1 MPEMRRIARRCRAGS
16 NVAGFQIYANRVP
29 VSILDHLLP
38 DFPEDQKG
46 ERKRLLG
53 LMAVYFLVVTAVGIM
68 KPAKNALALSGLPSG
83 AFYRT
88 YLVSAA
94 VILFVPIY
102 NRLADK
108 VGWRTLVPAV
118 AFFFSANLVL
128 FRLAYREGSMV
139 YGLAFY
145 GWYDLFSAALVTQ
158 FFAATQLLLN
168 ARTARSAYPLVIGGG
183 AIGAALGGGISASLA
198 HVIGTPDLLLV
209 AAAFILAFG
218 IGILFVWPEDES
230 GVQRARAKQIHRRE
244 QIVVGE
250 FRQVFS
256 NPHVQLIALTVLLA
270 IMTKQFVDYEFN
282 TLSEQQFGTLDA
294 ITRFQGIIGVISSTL
309 PILSVLALRPV
320 LRRWGVGV
328 AVFILPVLMLVST
341 AVMAA
346 AFSIYTVVIARTSDL
361 TFRYSAE
368 RAGREILYVPV
379 PDPIKLKAK
388 TYIDVGIE
396 KGFGKAF
403 TAVLIFALVDLIGV
417 PPFRLRFVVVGL
429 ALAWLAATV
438 AIRREYVRTLA
449 RSIRGR
455 FASFQGL
462 STLADASTVQVVR
475 SALTGSDPV
484 QTSFALDLVDQ
495 SGTTNTAP
503 IKDALHDLLDHAS
516 PDIRGKALSILA
528 RDPGIVDI
536 DRVRAR
542 LHDTARGVREQAVLA
557 VVAVNRGH
565 VRDTVAELMRD
576 PDTGV
581 RTATLAC
588 LTRGEIEVEGGDVL
602 DPGYLD
608 ERWQQAYEGD
618 RSARIELALAAGAM
632 RTHPRA
638 RELLEPFL
646 HDPDPLVASAA
657 IRSAGLIGEPDF
669 HAAIIAGL
677 KAPGTRHAAR
687 EALADQGPRAVDI
700 LGSYL
705 LDESAHPSI
714 RRHIPSV
721 LARVADQKAATLML
735 HSVVAPETDQL
746 LDYRTLKAL
755 SQLRA
760 RFPDLSF
767 DRDLVLASIFREV
780 DAAAR
785 YAMARG
791 CLHRLEARGPA
802 ASLLARSLKEAWSE
816 RQEGVF
822 RLMGLLYPHDEV
834 YRCFLA
840 VRAGERSSSANAVEW
855 LEEVLDRSLFEK
867 VGPVLGEA
875 RLPRGTPAPDVTLA
889 PLLLDGDPW
898 IARLAVATLIEIGAH
913 WSLEAVRGIIVP
925 STRGDLR
932 TLAERLL
939 ADGDAGTRSSMD
951 LIEKVFLLQ
960 KIDLLQDARSAHLA
974 LLASIAEEVEVEA
987 GTVLIREDE
996 PTDALYVVVDGRVEM
1011 RGVADQRL
1019 LAGPG
1024 QAFGTWALIDEAPSL
1039 VTATTVMPSRLL
1051 RIARAD
1057 FYDLLADHA
1066 ELALGLLQGLA
1077 RRVRTLVA

>member
-1 MPEMRRIARRCRAGS
+1 M
-16 NVAGFQIYANRVP
+16 
-29 VSILDHLLP
+29 SILDRLLP

-46 ERKRLLG
+46 QRTRLLG
-53 LMAVYFLVVTAVGIM
+53 LMGAYFLVVTAVGIM
-68 KPAKNALALSGLPSG
+68 KPAKNALALSGLPAG
-83 AFYRT
+83 TFYRT
-88 YLVSAA
+88 YLVSVA
-94 VILFVPIY
+94 VILFVPVY
-102 NRLADK
+102 NRLSDWI
-108 VGWRTLVPAV
+108 GWRRLVPAV
-118 AFFFSANLVL
+118 AFFFTATLVL

-158 FFAATQLLLN
+158 FFAGTQLLLN

-183 AIGAALGGGISASLA
+183 AIGAALGGGIAAVLA

-218 IGILFVWPEDES
+218 IAILFVWPEDMSVAE
-230 GVQRARAKQIHRRE
+230 RARAKQIRRRE
-244 QIVVGE
+244 RVSVSE
-250 FRQVFS
+250 FRRVFS
-256 NPHVQLIALTVLLA
+256 NPHVRLIAVTVLLA

-282 TLSEQQFGTLDA
+282 TLSEQQFGTVDA
-294 ITRFQGIIGVISSTL
+294 ITRFQAIVGVIASTL

-341 AVMAA
+341 AVMAV
-346 AFSIYTVVIARTSDL
+346 AFSIYTVVVARTSDL

-379 PDPIKLKAK
+379 PDEIKLKAK
-388 TYIDVGIE
+388 TYIDVAIE
-396 KGFGKAF
+396 KGFGKAV
-403 TAVLIFALVDLIGV
+403 TAVVIYALVDLVGI
-417 PPFRLRFVVVGL
+417 PPARLRFVVVAL
-429 ALAWLAATV
+429 ALAWLGATV

-462 STLADASTVQVVR
+462 SVLADASTAGVVR
-475 SALTGSDPV
+475 GALTGSDPV

-495 SGTTNTAP
+495 SAATDTAP
-503 IKDALHDLLDHAS
+503 IKDALHGLLEHES
-516 PDIRGKALSILA
+516 PEIRAKALQILA
-528 RDPGIVDI
+528 RDAAAIDV
-536 DRVRAR
+536 DRVRER
-542 LHDTARGVREQAVLA
+542 LHDPARAVREQAVLA
-557 VVAVNRGH
+557 MVAANRGNE
-565 VRDTVAELMRD
+565 RDTVAELLRD

-588 LTRGEIEVEGGDVL
+588 LTRGDLTVEGSEVL

-608 ERWQQAYEGD
+608 GQWERAYEGD
-618 RSARIELALAAGAM
+618 RSARVELALAAGAM

-646 HDPDPLVASAA
+646 HDPDPVVSSAA
-657 IRSAGLIGEPDF
+657 IRSAGLIGESDF

-687 EALADQGPRAVDI
+687 EALAEQGPRAVDI

-721 LARVADQKAATLML
+721 LARVPDQKAANLML
-735 HSVVAPETDQL
+735 HSVVAPETDQI

-760 RFPDLSF
+760 RFPDLTF
-767 DRDLVLASIFREV
+767 DRELVTASIHREV

-785 YAMARG
+785 YAQARG
-791 CLHRLEARGPA
+791 CLDRLQARGPA
-802 ASLLARSLKEAWSE
+802 AGLLARSLTEAWAE

-822 RLMGLLYPHDEV
+822 RLLGLLYPHDEV

-840 VRAGERSSSANAVEW
+840 IRGDDRSSSANAVEW
-855 LEEVLDRSLFEK
+855 LEEVLDRPLFER
-867 VGPVLGEA
+867 VAPVLGEA
-875 RLPRGTPAPDVTLA
+875 RLPRAMPAPESTLV
-889 PLLLDGDPW
+889 PLLTDGDPW
-898 IARLAVATLIEIGAH
+898 IARLAVAALVEIRAG
-913 WSLEAVRGIIVP
+913 WSLEAVRGIIVS
-925 STRGDLR
+925 STSVDLR
-932 TLAERLL
+932 DLAERLL
-939 ADGDAGTRSSMD
+939 ADGSADIAGPMD

-960 KIDLLQDARSAHLA
+960 KIDLLRDARSAHLA

-987 GTVLIREDE
+987 GTVLIHEDE
-996 PTDALYVVVDGRVEM
+996 PTDAMYVVVDGRIEM
-1011 RGVADQRL
+1011 RGVTDQRL
-1019 LAGPG
+1019 QAGPG

-1051 RIARAD
+1051 RITRNE
-1057 FYDLLADHA
+1057 FYDLLADHS
-1066 ELALGLLQGLA
+1066 EIALGLLQGLA